1 MGRRALRLAVSLAG
15 LAAITMTARA
25 IAANSTTVGF
35 AYLLL
40 VLVLATTW
48 GFFEAAV
55 ISIAATLTL
64 NFFFLP
70 PVGTFTITDPQNI
83 VALLGFL
90 ATSLLA
96 SRLSTK
102 AKQRALDAIERQHD
116 IERLY
121 TFSRS
126 ILLIASLESFSAQ
139 LVRKLQEIF
148 QFGAAV
154 LYERRT
160 GEFHRAGPSDIEGLD
175 DQLREAAAHGTS
187 YSDPQSNRIVTAIHL
202 GSEPIASLAIQGTR
216 MPDSVL
222 QGIANLMAIGLE
234 RARAQDLSHQVE
246 AARQSEQL
254 RTTLIDAMAHEFKTP
269 LTSIKA
275 ATTALLDNPDQPAET
290 RRELLKIA
298 DEEAEHLR
306 NLIDDT
312 MEMAQLDMAHI
323 KVQPEPSMLSEL
335 VRQVVDS
342 MQTEID
348 NRPIEIAAEEHLRTT
363 AVDRRLIRLALKQ
376 LLDNAL
382 KYSFPNTPLLIRV
395 FDGDSTVTVEITNRG
410 LGIPAEEQGRIFER
424 FYRSPAV
431 QNKIPGSGL
440 GLTISQS
447 IARAHQGE
455 LFVSSRPGET
465 TFQLTLPAQV
475 RGGGS

>member
-139 LVRKLQEIF
+139 LVRKLQ
-148 QFGAAV
+148 
-154 LYERRT
+154 
-160 GEFHRAGPSDIEGLD
+160 
-175 DQLREAAAHGTS
+175 
-187 YSDPQSNRIVTAIHL
+187 
-202 GSEPIASLAIQGTR
+202 
-216 MPDSVL
+216 
-222 QGIANLMAIGLE
+222 
-234 RARAQDLSHQVE
+234 
-246 AARQSEQL
+246 
-254 RTTLIDAMAHEFKTP
+254 
-269 LTSIKA
+269 
-275 ATTALLDNPDQPAET
+275 
-290 RRELLKIA
+290 
-298 DEEAEHLR
+298 
-306 NLIDDT
+306 
-312 MEMAQLDMAHI
+312 
-323 KVQPEPSMLSEL
+323 
-335 VRQVVDS
+335 
-342 MQTEID
+342 
-348 NRPIEIAAEEHLRTT
+348 
-363 AVDRRLIRLALKQ
+363 
-376 LLDNAL
+376 
-382 KYSFPNTPLLIRV
+382 
-395 FDGDSTVTVEITNRG
+395 
-410 LGIPAEEQGRIFER
+410 
-424 FYRSPAV
+424 
-431 QNKIPGSGL
+431 
-440 GLTISQS
+440 
-447 IARAHQGE
+447 
-455 LFVSSRPGET
+455 
-465 TFQLTLPAQV
+465 
-475 RGGGS
+475 